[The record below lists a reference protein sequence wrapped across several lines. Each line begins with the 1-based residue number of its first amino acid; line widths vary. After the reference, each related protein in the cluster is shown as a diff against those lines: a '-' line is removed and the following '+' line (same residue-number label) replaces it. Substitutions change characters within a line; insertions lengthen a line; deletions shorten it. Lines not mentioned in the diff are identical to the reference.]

1 MSDGAIARYYGR
13 NLGMIAGLFAFLQVL
28 VSVSSARANL
38 LLMRATQDVITNITN
53 NIVQTP
59 LNLLS
64 DLVPTLIATY
74 TAMVITGVIMLGF
87 AFYAGRITAQEIG
100 RHSGALA
107 GFWVALISG
116 TIWIV
121 VSLLGAIILR
131 ADGTISGVLT
141 SGAQRPAG
149 PAGRLAA
156 DSGTATGAAGIGIWR
171 ARRPH
176 RRGDGEDHSTACASV
191 CAIRAVSRD
200 TGALPASSGAGLS
213 AAERAGESAS
223 EHSRLSARARVLSN
237 ATGFQRAGMNETP
250 RGPYSRSCVSK
261 VR

>member
-38 LLMRATQDVITNITN
+38 LLMHATQGVITNITN
-53 NIVQTP
+53 NIVQSP

-74 TAMVITGVIMLGF
+74 TAMIISGVIMLGF
-87 AFYAGRITAQEIG
+87 AFYAGRITAEEIG

-116 TIWIV
+116 TIWIA

-141 SGAQRPAG
+141 SGAND
-149 PAGRLAA
+149 RLVPQVVWLLIQELPLALL
-156 DSGTATGAAGIGIWR
+156 GLGF
-171 ARRPH
+171 
-176 RRGDGEDHSTACASV
+176 
-191 CAIRAVSRD
+191 
-200 TGALPASSGAGLS
+200 GALAGLIGAQTAKVTAKPRFAPAFAQFAPYPGTPTLFQPYPPQGYQPSS
-213 AAERAGESAS
+213 APVNPPANIPAYPPTPEFYQTQQD
-223 EHSRLSARARVLSN
+223 SN
-237 ATGFQRAGMNETP
+237 AQG
-250 RGPYSRSCVSK
+250 
-261 VR
+261 